1 MRLGPT
7 IIRKCSACFKPI
19 QQRTL
24 GSGNTFGATHWTDG
38 KLQAYMLP
46 DRPLL
51 VMCPHCHVPLW
62 IDELEKL
69 GVVGPWGDEEGQFKD
84 ARRYETPSLDD
95 YFALLAIGVGE
106 PKKERCVRVRAWWA
120 GNDKRRAPGASEMP
134 ITSREAANILALAL
148 TLDESDARDLLMKAE
163 AMRELGRFD
172 DTLSLLAKSADAGT
186 AQAVEIIRS
195 LSEKRDPYVRA
206 MRFK

>member
-1 MRLGPT
+1 
-7 IIRKCSACFKPI
+7 
-19 QQRTL
+19 
-24 GSGNTFGATHWTDG
+24 
-38 KLQAYMLP
+38 
-46 DRPLL
+46 
-51 VMCPHCHVPLW
+51 
-62 IDELEKL
+62 
-69 GVVGPWGDEEGQFKD
+69 
-84 ARRYETPSLDD
+84 
-95 YFALLAIGVGE
+95 
-106 PKKERCVRVRAWWA
+106 
-120 GNDKRRAPGASEMP
+120 MP